1 MDSRFSFFKGCMTMS
16 ISLFPHNQTAYK
28 SAQRLKYKKDQ
39 LTAEQIRRLEAIGML
54 WSANEERWQTGF
66 LHAKEYKSVYGDT
79 DILSSYISP
88 DGYRLGDWSRAQK
101 RSFKNGALST
111 ERQQKLSDLGFQ
123 L

>member
-1 MDSRFSFFKGCMTMS
+1 MS
-16 ISLFPHNQTAYK
+16 ISLFPHNQTAYE

-54 WSANEERWQTGF
+54 WSANEERWQIGF

-101 RSFKNGALST
+101 RSFKNGVLSA